1 MSILHLSFTFV
12 LFQTLVSGLTSSTV
26 LRDLR
31 PDTEYS
37 VTLVPVYA
45 DVEGKRASENGK
57 TSKFPPAPRLGP
69 SLRALILCSASAES
83 LGGVKNLQVTEP
95 TTSSLNVR
103 WDPAEGGV
111 RQYRIFYVPASGGAE
126 DMVRHVVLCLLPAF
140 C

>member
-1 MSILHLSFTFV
+1 MLHLSFTFD

-31 PDTEYS
+31 PDTEYR

-57 TSKFPPAPRLGP
+57 TSKFPPATLTRTFTL
-69 SLRALILCSASAES
+69 SLILCLASTEA

-126 DMVRHVVLCLLPAF
+126 DVVRQHGFMSPSC
-140 C
+140 